1 MGYLDKDTDL
11 HTNHNVY
18 ILGAGFSKNAGM
30 PLLKDF
36 LNELRS
42 SVNWLKAGG
51 RSEVDATREVLLFRK
66 SAASAALRVNMN
78 VENIEDLFSLAAASG
93 EESAADNI
101 STAIAATIE
110 YCRST
115 SKQPKSLEVA
125 VATNCTPPTSW
136 KKTNEGDERR
146 TKFKAQLYDLYAGFL
161 NGDLCDPQDYM
172 NNTVITFN
180 YDTVL
185 EDALMNIDIPIDYG
199 FQEDWTTY
207 DDSWPK
213 PKTKKNALKLLK
225 VHGSVNWFQNEPELQ
240 NLTIYRSY
248 GVGVSKDLMPHRH
261 VAIVPPT
268 WRKDFSGPLT
278 DVWRQSIHALRDA
291 TRIIFVGFSFPDT
304 DAHIKYLLAAGLQ
317 ENISLRNIYCINP
330 VDSVK
335 ENFMKIIKADLEE
348 QGIAMFCPGY
358 TSRLLNRFAGEY
370 DSFPTLFNRAITDN
384 FAISP
389 FTLLG
394 EEPDSDHLRHF

>member
-1 MGYLDKDTDL
+1 MGYLDKDTDV

-30 PLLKDF
+30 PVLKDF
-36 LNELRS
+36 LNEMRS
-42 SVNWLKAGG
+42 SVNWLKAGR
-51 RSEVDATREVLLFRK
+51 RSELDATRKVLLFRK

-110 YCRST
+110 YCRQEA
-115 SKQPKSLEVA
+115 KQSSLLDVA
-125 VATNCTPPTSW
+125 VSKNSTPPISW
-136 KKTNEGDERR
+136 KKTNEGDETK

-161 NGDLCDPQDYM
+161 NGDLCDAQEYM
-172 NNTVITFN
+172 NNTIITFN

-185 EDALMNIDIPIDYG
+185 EDALMNIQVPIDYG
-199 FQEDWTTY
+199 FQQDWTIY

-213 PKTKKNALKLLK
+213 PDPKKKALKLLK
-225 VHGSVNWFQNEPELQ
+225 IHGSVNWFQNQRELQ
-240 NLTIYRSY
+240 NVTIYRSY
-248 GVGVSKDLMPHRH
+248 ELGVNKDKMPSRH

-268 WRKDFSGPLT
+268 WRKDFSGPLS
-278 DVWRQSIHALRDA
+278 DVWRESIHALRDA

-330 VDSVK
+330 VESVK
-335 ENFMKIIKADLEE
+335 DNFMKIIKTDLEE
-348 QGIAMFCPGY
+348 QKIAVFCPGY

-370 DSFPTLFNRAITDN
+370 DSFPTLFNRAISAN
-384 FAISP
+384 FAITQ
-389 FTLLG
+389 FTLAG
-394 EEPDSDHLRHF
+394 EKPAFGSA